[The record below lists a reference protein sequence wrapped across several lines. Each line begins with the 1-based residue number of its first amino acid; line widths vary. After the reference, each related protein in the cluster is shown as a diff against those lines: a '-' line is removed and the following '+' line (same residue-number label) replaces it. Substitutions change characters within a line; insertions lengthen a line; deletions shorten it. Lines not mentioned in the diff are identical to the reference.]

1 MSLLHIYSF
10 LCVIILLNETIANY
24 MPYLPLRDIFNWN
37 DVHIN
42 VLKNQFLQRILHF
55 QFEMG
60 KKCIRYNILI
70 NSI

>member
-24 MPYLPLRDIFNWN
+24 MPYLPFQDTFNWN

-42 VLKNQFLQRILHF
+42 VLKNQFLQPIRHFSFRI
-55 QFEMG
+55 G
-60 KKCIRYNILI
+60 KKGI
-70 NSI
+70 